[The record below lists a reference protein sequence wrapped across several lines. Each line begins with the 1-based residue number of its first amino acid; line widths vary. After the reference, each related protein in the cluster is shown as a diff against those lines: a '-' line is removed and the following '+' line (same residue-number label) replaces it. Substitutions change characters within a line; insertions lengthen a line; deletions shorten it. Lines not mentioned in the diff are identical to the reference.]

1 MSSLFKKID
10 WQLNMAIIVLMI
22 AGLTS
27 LLSSS
32 PDFFYRQ
39 IYWIAIAVIAV
50 IILIFSDLRSF
61 FSHKAVIRGLYILV
75 VTVLIFAFFF
85 APKIKGNRSWI
96 VIGSFQFQPS
106 EFAKVVLIIA
116 LAYFFSKAHIG
127 IGRWKIV
134 ATSFLYFAVLGGL
147 VGVLPDM
154 GSAFVLFSV
163 WFGFLLVSGMPF
175 KKVMLS
181 ALLFAVVFALM
192 WVSVLKPYQKD
203 RVLGTLF
210 PQRDPMGS
218 NYHVIQ
224 SKIAIGSGGIFG
236 EGFRQGTQVQLGF
249 LPEAQT
255 DFIFAA
261 IAEEG
266 GLVAIIILI
275 GAFGWVIVRIL
286 KIGDIIE
293 GNFNKFLCLGTALL
307 FTAQFIF
314 NVGSNLGVLPVI
326 GVTFPFVS
334 YGGSSLLAN
343 MILVGMIQSAWVK
356 RS

>member
-1 MSSLFKKID
+1 MSFLLRKID
-10 WQLNMAIIVLMI
+10 WQLSIAILILI
-22 AGLTS
+22 TSGLLS
-27 LLSSS
+27 LLSSN
-32 PDFFYRQ
+32 PDFFNKQ
-39 IYWIAIAVIAV
+39 LYWIAVAVMAAV
-50 IILIFSDLRSF
+50 ILIFSDLRSF
-61 FSHKAVIRGLYILV
+61 FSHKTVVRGLYILIV
-75 VTVLIFAFFF
+75 ITLIFAFFF

-134 ATSFLYFAVLGGL
+134 ITSFFYFAVLGGL

-175 KKVMLS
+175 KKVLFS
-181 ALLFAVVFALM
+181 SVLFAVIFALM
-192 WVSVLKPYQKD
+192 WISVLKPYQKE
-203 RVLGTLF
+203 RVLSTFF
-210 PQRDPMGS
+210 PERDPTGS

-224 SKIAIGSGGIFG
+224 SKIAIGSGGVFG
-236 EGFRQGTQVQLGF
+236 KGFRQGTQVQLGF

-266 GLVAIIILI
+266 GVVAIAILV
-275 GAFGWVIVRIL
+275 GAFGWMVFRIL
-286 KIGDIIE
+286 KIGNMID
-293 GNFNKFLCLGTALL
+293 GNFNKFLCLGTVLL
-307 FTAQFIF
+307 FLAQFVF

-334 YGGSSLLAN
+334 YGGSSMLAN
-343 MILVGMIQSAWVK
+343 MILVGMIQSAWTK